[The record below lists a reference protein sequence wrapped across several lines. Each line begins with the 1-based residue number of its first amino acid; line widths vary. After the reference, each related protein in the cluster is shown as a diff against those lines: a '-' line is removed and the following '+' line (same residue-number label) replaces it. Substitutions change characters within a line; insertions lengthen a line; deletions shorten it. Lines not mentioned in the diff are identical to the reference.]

1 MATKKKNL
9 KKSAKTAKPTA
20 AAQPQ
25 QASAGQQ
32 APQQDPTALSI
43 GDLKNLSTILDVA
56 STRGAFK
63 ANEMAGVGFLY
74 NQAMPMGDN
83 TGQPGDGQTGPKRH
97 FKHIGELVDGGAK
110 VVIMYRTVPGEPNNC
125 LVVGTKFLPDQYHNA
140 LMKAVE
146 SDGGQDADE
155 FADFASRQTFPDG
168 TNMLAML
175 HNDNY
180 IKKFK
185 SNEIMVTYGN
195 TDEGRIL
202 LNKLNEMIAK
212 EKGVSV
218 KDLANDP
225 EAAEK
230 APAKKVTTK
239 KADAKKTSAKE

>member
-1 MATKKKNL
+1 MATLMNV
-9 KKSAKTAKPTA
+9 
-20 AAQPQ
+20 
-25 QASAGQQ
+25 
-32 APQQDPTALSI
+32 
-43 GDLKNLSTILDVA
+43 N
-56 STRGAFK
+56 
-63 ANEMAGVGFLY
+63 

-83 TGQPGDGQTGPKRH
+83 TGQAGDGQTGPKRH
-97 FKHIGELVDGGAK
+97 FKHIGELADESKAK
-110 VVIMYRTVPGEPNNC
+110 VVIMYRTVPGEADNC

-146 SDGGQDADE
+146 SEGGQDADE

-185 SNEIMVTYGN
+185 TKDIMVTYGS
-195 TDEGRIL
+195 DADGRIL

-212 EKGVSV
+212 DKGVTV

-225 EAAEK
+225 EVTET
-230 APAKKVTTK
+230 PAKKPTK
-239 KADAKKTSAKE
+239 KADAKKTAAKE